1 MWIDGTLATRLL
13 AVEMKPH
20 HAILLG
26 FAIGLVLTALVAI
39 CLREPCPPIPDPT
52 TTQGMLDR
60 ASQRDSIDIASEIR
74 SQKLDTIKAIITN
87 PDHDKSRRIVGSRS
101 DQQWLDS
108 LRSKRP

>member
-1 MWIDGTLATRLL
+1 
-13 AVEMKPH
+13 MKPH

-26 FAIGLVLTALVAI
+26 FAIGIGITALVAI
-39 CLREPCPPIPDPT
+39 CLREPCPSTATST

-74 SQKLDTIKAIITN
+74 SQKLDTIKAIIKN
-87 PDHDKSRRIVGSRS
+87 PDHDKSRSIVGSRS

>member
-1 MWIDGTLATRLL
+1 
-13 AVEMKPH
+13 MKPH

-26 FAIGLVLTALVAI
+26 FAIGLVLESLAVI
-39 CLREPCPPIPDPT
+39 YFREPCPPIPDPT

-74 SQKLDTIKAIITN
+74 SQKLDSIKAIITN
-87 PDHDKSRRIVGSRS
+87 PDHDKSRSIVGSRS

>member
-1 MWIDGTLATRLL
+1 
-13 AVEMKPH
+13 MKPH
-20 HAILLG
+20 HAILIG
-26 FAIGLVLTALVAI
+26 FAIGLVLGALAVI
-39 CLREPCPPIPDPT
+39 YLRKPCPPIPEPT

-87 PDHDKSRRIVGSRS
+87 PDHDKSRSIVGSRS